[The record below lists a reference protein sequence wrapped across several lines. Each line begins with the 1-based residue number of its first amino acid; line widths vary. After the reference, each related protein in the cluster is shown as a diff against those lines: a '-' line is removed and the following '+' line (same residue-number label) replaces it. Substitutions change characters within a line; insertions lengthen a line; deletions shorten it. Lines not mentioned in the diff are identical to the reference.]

1 MLFSGYR
8 MREYKRLHPLQD
20 GTTDGHMSHAAEQG
34 PRCSFQYRIRKYKRL
49 RPLQSGADR
58 REHVTCGKTRLPMLF
73 SRRYRIVRIQEIT
86 PFTRRHDGREH
97 VAYNRARHIVLYTKN
112 TIGDMKAE
120 FSKSPHLYRSQHRR
134 KPNKAKQSQTKPNKA
149 KQKHESGVFRRKH
162 PDSCLLESKRN
173 AYLYPKPFEAA

>member
-58 REHVTCGKTRLPMLF
+58 REHVSCRRTRPPMLVP
-73 SRRYRIVRIQEIT
+73 IPDTQIQEIT
-86 PFTRRHDGREH
+86 PFT
-97 VAYNRARHIVLYTKN
+97 K
-112 TIGDMKAE
+112 
-120 FSKSPHLYRSQHRR
+120 RSRQTGTCHMRQ
-134 KPNKAKQSQTKPNKA
+134 NKAPDALFPPIPNCANTRDYALYKTARRTGTCRIQPSQTYCLIH
-149 KQKHESGVFRRKH
+149 QEYYRRYESRVFEK
-162 PDSCLLESKRN
+162 SASISV
-173 AYLYPKPFEAA
+173 AAP

>member
-1 MLFSGYR
+1 MLFSKYQ
-8 MREYKRLHPLQD
+8 MREYKKLCPLQD

-97 VAYNRARHIVLYTKN
+97 VAYNRAGHI
-112 TIGDMKAE
+112 TIYRE
-120 FSKSPHLYRSQHRR
+120 YYRRYESRVFEKSASI
-134 KPNKAKQSQTKPNKA
+134 S
-149 KQKHESGVFRRKH
+149 V
-162 PDSCLLESKRN
+162 
-173 AYLYPKPFEAA
+173 AAP

>member
-1 MLFSGYR
+1 MPAVISSSLNSTAANHQAQVN
-8 MREYKRLHPLQD
+8 KKTH
-20 GTTDGHMSHAAEQG
+20 TAEQG

-134 KPNKAKQSQTKPNKA
+134 KPNKAKQSQTKTRI
-149 KQKHESGVFRRKH
+149 GRF
-162 PDSCLLESKRN
+162 
-173 AYLYPKPFEAA
+173 PKKTSRFVSIGI